1 MYTFMDN
8 LLIIFI
14 KKKVILIDL
23 KNHNSYVKKKK
34 VLNDI

>member
-1 MYTFMDN
+1 MDN